1 MARLL
6 HALLLM
12 ALSAACADMQGNPAM
27 AVAGADPAPALP
39 LPSQAPA
46 MQPPPLVKYK
56 FGSGY
61 APYFRQAGVYSK
73 YSGNGTTV
81 ATTKGGPIQLV
92 SA

>member
-12 ALSAACADMQGNPAM
+12 ALCAACAGEIEGKP
-27 AVAGADPAPALP
+27 AVAVTGGDPGVLLP
-39 LPSQAPA
+39 LQAPA
-46 MQPPPLVKYK
+46 MQPPPLVTYK

-61 APYFRQAGVYSK
+61 APYFRQAGVNSSK
-73 YSGNGTTV
+73 YSGNGTTLS
-81 ATTKGGPIQLV
+81 TGKGPVQLI

>member
-12 ALSAACADMQGNPAM
+12 ALCAACAGEIEGKPAVA
-27 AVAGADPAPALP
+27 AVAGGDPGV
-39 LPSQAPA
+39 LPSPAPA
-46 MQPPPLVKYK
+46 MQPPPLVTYK

-61 APYFRQAGVYSK
+61 APYFRQAGVNSSK

-81 ATTKGGPIQLV
+81 ATGKGPVTLI